1 MALDRLTKVDGGGIS
16 TTSDYRVGIITAS
29 KFVGPI
35 EGTIT
40 SADATF
46 TGNVSIAGT
55 LTYEDVTNVD
65 SVGLITARDGI
76 FLPDSKMAK
85 FGNTAADPD
94 LQIYHGGTASY
105 ISHSG
110 TGNLFIHSNTV
121 AIRKQNQ
128 QAYFV
133 GVNGQ
138 SKLYEGGSERLVT
151 TDKGITVGTGVTIET
166 NGQTYSTGIST
177 TTENFYIKPDTQQ
190 NRGIY
195 IGSNG
200 QLRLQYT
207 GGANQAYLRS
217 SAAFLSIASNNVFI
231 QRYDT
236 NYTMASFRA
245 GQQCKLTYNYVDR
258 IATSGIGAT
267 VYGQLDT
274 TDLDVDG
281 HTNLDNVSIAGIT
294 TFSDD
299 VKFTGNNY
307 NVLWD
312 KSDDSLKFDAL
323 AKIKLNNSFQ
333 FYHNTNGVIH
343 NTSGI
348 TFIYGSGSGNISI
361 QAQSGYQNIA
371 CSPNGGTSLYYQ
383 GNQKLYTVSDGV
395 YINDNLGIQD
405 SIQHILDTNTKIR
418 FPADD
423 TITFETAG
431 SERLRIFS
439 DGSITQ
445 NYGNPNASAVFRI
458 SKSGG
463 GAAELRFD
471 NASANT
477 ANLYLGDDEQLR
489 IRYGSTEHT
498 RFTSTGR
505 VGIGT
510 VLPVE
515 KFEVNG
521 SINAGGD
528 NSPVFNIRNEQGDYI
543 RAFKHYFDV
552 GKGNIAG
559 NASNRVLVNITIDE
573 SFHQA
578 GFEITYFTR
587 LQAVSDGHV
596 RPNKIIFGVNRFNS
610 AGSQN
615 ITKTVVEQ
623 HSEAANHCDVNIV
636 SVSGTNYQIQMQFG
650 TQPNVSS
657 GAGGWVEGATVL
669 GARFADV
676 DYYYG
681 ART

>member
-1 MALDRLTKVDGGGIS
+1 
-16 TTSDYRVGIITAS
+16 
-29 KFVGPI
+29 
-35 EGTIT
+35 
-40 SADATF
+40 
-46 TGNVSIAGT
+46 
-55 LTYEDVTNVD
+55 
-65 SVGLITARDGI
+65 ITARDGI

-166 NGQTYSTGIST
+166 NGQANFAGITTVSGTDFVVKPPSVSSSRIKLGYAEQMKISVSSSNQNVIQST
-177 TTENFYIKPDTQQ
+177 
-190 NRGIY
+190 
-195 IGSNG
+195 
-200 QLRLQYT
+200 
-207 GGANQAYLRS
+207 AAYLQ
-217 SAAFLSIASNNVFI
+217 IASNNLLFA
-231 QRYDT
+231 RSDT
-236 NYTMASFRA
+236 NLTMASFKA
-245 GQQCKLTYNYVDR
+245 GQQCKLGYNYVDR

-361 QAQSGYQNIA
+361 QAQSGSQNIA

-431 SERLRIFS
+431 SERLRMFS

-471 NASANT
+471 TATANT

-528 NSPVFNIRNEQGDYI
+528 NSPVFNIRNETGSHI
-543 RAFKHYFDV
+543 RAFKHYFDC
-552 GKGNIAG
+552 GKGNITGVAV
-559 NASNRVLVNITIDE
+559 NRVLVDITIDE

-587 LQAVSDGHV
+587 LQAVADGHV

-610 AGSQN
+610 ASSVN

-623 HSEAANHCDVNIV
+623 HSEAASHCDI
-636 SVSGTNYQIQMQFG
+636 
-650 TQPNVSS
+650 NV
-657 GAGGWVEGATVL
+657 
-669 GARFADV
+669 
-676 DYYYG
+676 
-681 ART
+681 